1 MKSAFGSIYSFAH
14 ARPMEVKR
22 FIKFS
27 IVGLIGF
34 TIDTTTLN
42 LLVGLA
48 IMHTTVLWLA
58 GLLGI
63 ANMHT
68 IVLRLAAKT
77 ISFSLA
83 LTSNFIWNRYWIY
96 PETRTERK
104 RVIAPKFALVNAGG
118 WALNLV
124 IFGFLSGIFISIFS
138 AWLEPQAAQL
148 LGINAAQVCAV
159 AVVMFWNFFVNR
171 YWTFRKVV

>member
-14 ARPMEVKR
+14 ARPMEFKR
-22 FIKFS
+22 FIKFG

-48 IMHTTVLWLA
+48 NMNTTF
-58 GLLGI
+58 
-63 ANMHT
+63 
-68 IVLRLAAKT
+68 LRLAAKT

-118 WALNLV
+118 WALSLV

>member
-1 MKSAFGSIYSFAH
+1 MRSAFGSIYSFAH

-22 FIKFS
+22 FIKFG

-42 LLVGLA
+42 LLVGF
-48 IMHTTVLWLA
+48 
-58 GLLGI
+58 
-63 ANMHT
+63 ANMQT
-68 IVLRLAAKT
+68 TVLRLAAKT
-77 ISFSLA
+77 ISFTLA
-83 LTSNFIWNRYWIY
+83 LTSNFFWNRYWIY

-104 RVIAPKFALVNAGG
+104 RVTAPKFALVNAGG

-124 IFGFLSGIFISIFS
+124 IFGFLSSIFIYIFS
-138 AWLEPQAAQL
+138 EWLEPQAAL
-148 LGINAAQVCAV
+148 LAGINAAQMCAV
-159 AVVMFWNFFVNR
+159 AVVMFWNYFVNR

>member
-1 MKSAFGSIYSFAH
+1 MRAAFGSIYSFAH
-14 ARPMEVKR
+14 ARPVEVKR
-22 FIKFS
+22 FIKFG

-42 LLVGLA
+42 LLVGF
-48 IMHTTVLWLA
+48 
-58 GLLGI
+58 

-68 IVLRLAAKT
+68 TVLRLAAKT

-96 PETRTERK
+96 PETRAERK
-104 RVIAPKFALVNAGG
+104 RVIAPKFVLVNAGG
-118 WALNLV
+118 WAINLV
-124 IFGFLSGIFISIFS
+124 IFGFLSGVFIAIFS
-138 AWLEPQAAQL
+138 AWLEPRTAL
-148 LGINAAQVCAV
+148 LAGTNAAQMCAV

-171 YWTFRKVV
+171 HWTFRKVL